1 MGRET
6 ADEGGG
12 GGEGEKAVDTNGRY
26 IHIFEINERDV
37 SRC

>member
-6 ADEGGG
+6 ADEG